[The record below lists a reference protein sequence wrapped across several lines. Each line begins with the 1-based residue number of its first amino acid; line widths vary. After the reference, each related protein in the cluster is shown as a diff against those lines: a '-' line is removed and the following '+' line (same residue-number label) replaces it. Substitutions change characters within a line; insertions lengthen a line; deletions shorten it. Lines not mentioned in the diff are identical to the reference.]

1 MLLITK
7 PHGKALALASGRQVK
22 PGRVAAARADP
33 AEAGTTSAATTSA
46 FRWPCGK
53 GGTWRSVFSAPL
65 FCVLLVTT
73 TAVLLWWVAARG
85 TPAAFGACR
94 DRQTDRPRRRPAS
107 RGPRAQAA
115 AGRGSSPS
123 ARLPRWAPAWQTP
136 LARLPGGIAR
146 RGRIRTKPCTS
157 CLLWVRRRL
166 SAGRSL
172 ASEMRGGRGVQA
184 SSAWHRR
191 PHIRRQEEPPLFA
204 EQRCTSLYRPLAVPH
219 HAPVYQLHLTGPLIP
234 HVSPSHSKKATA
246 RIYLVP
252 RYAPSSLLSD
262 KVVSRVSVLFSLIPP
277 LLTCWDKLLAA
288 HLRTALVLFAN
299 GKKRLIER
307 EHNGSDFCAAAW
319 KLACDQR
326 KVNNLPPDL

>member
-1 MLLITK
+1 MSCSEGNTSCVWGMPGQTDGQTPAQASK
-7 PHGKALALASGRQVK
+7 PRAPSTGRRRERELPVS
-22 PGRVAAARADP
+22 A
-33 AEAGTTSAATTSA
+33 SAALSPRLTNA
-46 FRWPCGK
+46 PCEASK
-53 GGTWRSVFSAPL
+53 GGLLGEEGYELNPAQVACCGCADAWAP
-65 FCVLLVTT
+65 
-73 TAVLLWWVAARG
+73 G
-85 TPAAFGACR
+85 
-94 DRQTDRPRRRPAS
+94 
-107 RGPRAQAA
+107 
-115 AGRGSSPS
+115 
-123 ARLPRWAPAWQTP
+123 ARLPLKWEGAGESRPAPPGTAPAHP
-136 LARLPGGIAR
+136 EAGGAAA
-146 RGRIRTKPCTS
+146 
-157 CLLWVRRRL
+157 L
-166 SAGRSL
+166 
-172 ASEMRGGRGVQA
+172 
-184 SSAWHRR
+184 
-191 PHIRRQEEPPLFA
+191 LFA

-234 HVSPSHSKKATA
+234 HVSPCHSKKATA

-299 GKKRLIER
+299 GRKRLIER